1 MATKKAKKS
10 TAKKPAKAKTARKA
24 TGKKTAAKKASRI
37 SIKEAP
43 RNAFY
48 AQSGGVTAVI
58 NASAAG
64 VIEEA
69 RKHKNRIANV
79 YAGRNGIIGALTE
92 DLIDTSKESAAA
104 IRALRHTPSGAFGSC
119 RYKLKSL
126 EANRREYERLI
137 EVFKAHNIGYF
148 FYNGGGDSADTCLKV
163 SQLSETMGYPIKAIH
178 VPKTVDNDLPI
189 TDNCPGFG
197 SVAKY
202 IAVSTREASFD
213 VASMAKTSTKVFI
226 VEVMG
231 RHAGWIAAAGGL
243 ASTRDTEIPII
254 ILFPE
259 VQFDQARFLA
269 RVQDMVKKHGYCTVV
284 VSEGVHWPDGKFL
297 ADTGLKDAFG
307 HAQLGGAATVIAGM
321 VQRELKLKNHWAVAD
336 YLQRAAR
343 HIASKTDVDMAY
355 AMGKAAVQFAIKGH
369 NSVMPTV
376 DRLSNKPFKWKVGM
390 APLNKVANVEKM
402 MPKDFITPD
411 GYGITQK
418 CRDYLEPLIK
428 GEDYPPYKDGMPQY
442 VRMKGVAVKKKLKAG
457 FEI

>member
-1 MATKKAKKS
+1 MPKKAKKKVAKKKVAKKKS
-10 TAKKPAKAKTARKA
+10 AKKTVRATAK
-24 TGKKTAAKKASRI
+24 AA
-37 SIKEAP
+37 P
-43 RNAFY
+43 QNAFY

-58 NASAAG
+58 NASACG
-64 VIEEA
+64 VLEEA
-69 RKHKNRIANV
+69 RKHKNKIGKV

-92 DLIDTSKESAAA
+92 DLIDTSKETTSA
-104 IRALRHTPSGAFGSC
+104 IKALRHTPSGAFGSC

-126 EANRREYERLI
+126 EQNRREYERLI

-163 SQLSETMGYPIKAIH
+163 SQLSESMGYPIKAVH

-243 ASTRDTEIPII
+243 ASTADTPIPII

-259 VQFDQARFLA
+259 VEFDEKKFLA
-269 RVQDMVKKHGYCTVV
+269 RVDDMVKKHGYCTVV
-284 VSEGVHWPDGKFL
+284 VSEGVHWPDGRFL

-321 VQRELKLKNHWAVAD
+321 VQRELGLKNHWAVAD

-355 AMGKAAVQFAIKGH
+355 AMGKAAVQMAVKGN

-376 DRLSNKPFKWKVGM
+376 DRISNKPFKWKVGM

-402 MPKDFITPD
+402 MPKNFITPD
-411 GYGITQK
+411 GYGITNK
-418 CRDYLEPLIK
+418 CREYLEPLIK
-428 GEDYPPYKDGMPQY
+428 GEDYPPYKNGMPQY
-442 VRMKGVAVKKKLKAG
+442 VRLKNAGVPKKLKK
-457 FEI
+457 FDL